1 MADTGSNMHSRRSIL
16 GLSLASLL
24 AARGAEAQPT
34 KIRSYNGPPITQLQ
48 VFKAERKLYLI
59 SGQEVVKTY
68 RIALGGNT
76 EGRKQWEGD
85 GRTPE
90 GAYIIDFRNANSAF
104 HLSLRISYPNEQDVA
119 QAKAMGRKPGGDIFI
134 HGGGGGAILPWFRR
148 DWTAGC
154 IAVKDRE
161 IEEIFA
167 MVRVGTPIFLFA

>member
-1 MADTGSNMHSRRSIL
+1 MAVTGSNMHSRRSIL

-24 AARGAEAQPT
+24 AARGAGAEVA
-34 KIRSYNGPPITQLQ
+34 KIRSYIGPPVTQLQ
-48 VFKAERKLYLI
+48 VFKAKRRLYVI
-59 SGQEVVKTY
+59 SGQEVIKTY

-76 EGRKQWEGD
+76 EGPKQWEGD

-90 GAYIIDFRNANSAF
+90 GPYMIDFRNANSAF
-104 HLSLRISYPNEQDVA
+104 HLSLRISYPNANDVA
-119 QAKAMGRKPGGDIFI
+119 TAKAMGRKPGGDIFI

-154 IAVKDRE
+154 IAVKDHE

-167 MVRVGTPIFLFA
+167 MVQVGTPIFLFA